1 MSNDWDILSAAF
13 DRATSLQGEERSRM
27 LAEFASEHPDLA
39 RQLDDLLAADGESDD
54 DLQQVV
60 ASSARSLAESA
71 GDPWLNR
78 EIGAWTIRRRIADGG
93 MGAVFLAERSDQ
105 EYAQTVA
112 LKIMTAQLLAKD
124 AVSRFRAERQI
135 LASLNHPNIAKLID
149 GGSTRENLPYLVLE
163 YVDGLPID
171 RYCDENRLDIEARL
185 NLFMKVCD
193 AVDYAHRNL
202 VVHRDLKPNNI
213 LVDASGEP
221 KLLDFGIAKL
231 LESNS
236 ILQTVAVTQEGAL
249 LLTPE
254 YASPEQ
260 VRGESPTIA
269 TDVYALGVLLY
280 RMLTGQSPYAD
291 SLSSKHAME
300 RAILET
306 LPKRPSTSI
315 TVEDTDTAGRSRSP
329 THLRKRLSGDLD
341 NIVMMTLQKEAAR
354 RYATVTLLHDD
365 IGNFL
370 AHRPVQARADSLSY
384 RSAKFLRRNRL
395 PVSIAAAFI
404 ATIASLTLFYTQR
417 LAAERDIATA
427 ESQKANEVSSFLV
440 SLFTSASPD
449 TMQQPMA
456 DFRDLT
462 AREVLDYGLVELR
475 ARQQGDSLIRAN
487 LLAVL
492 ARVYERLDEIDKAD
506 ELSNEA
512 LVLLDAAT
520 GRSTDRQASLVGDYC
535 DALATQ
541 AIVRRERGD
550 YEAATAANNRCQ
562 SLLVAAGQAESLPMA
577 YTLMRQASISE
588 NTGDL
593 SAAERQLLEAS
604 SMILA
609 IEDEQSL
616 AYVRS
621 LDSLASLMA
630 TLRRNAEAV
639 DYLQRGLA
647 ISQRLL
653 GDAHPTVSL
662 IKQNLA
668 TTLSRDRPFDQ
679 AYVLE
684 LMQQALAA
692 DIALFDEDHY
702 RVAGAYSNLAFINR
716 NMPDYEQA
724 IENSLAAVRILE
736 RVRGPL
742 DRRALGEKNRLAM
755 SYYNIGDFET
765 AETYLLE
772 SIDGLQ
778 QVDPDNEIV
787 KLGYAA
793 FAMGSIREDQGRY
806 AEAESYYRDALGQ
819 YTERYGADSEQ
830 ALTVRE
836 SIVWAIGPQGR
847 VEEGDSLYRQLL
859 EVARDKYATE
869 KPQEL
874 GRMAETHAEW
884 LDAMQLPER
893 ARVVREQWASEIAAA
908 EEFIDLL
915 TTEEEERF
923 ENAEK
928 ARQAE

>member
-1 MSNDWDILSAAF
+1 MSNDWDILGAAF
-13 DRATSLQGEERSRM
+13 DRATSLQGEEQSRM
-27 LAEFASEHPDLA
+27 LAEFAREHPGLA
-39 RQLDDLLAADGESDD
+39 RQLDDLLAADRESAN

-60 ASSARSLAESA
+60 ARSARALAESA
-71 GDPWLNR
+71 DDPWVNR

-93 MGAVFLAERSDQ
+93 MGAVFLAERSDH

-149 GGSTRENLPYLVLE
+149 GGSTEENLPYLVLE

-185 NLFMKVCD
+185 KLFMKVCD

-315 TVEDTDTAGRSRSP
+315 TVEDTAGRSRSP

-395 PVSIAAAFI
+395 PVSIAAAFL

-487 LLAVL
+487 LLAVV
-492 ARVYERLDEIDKAD
+492 ARVYERLDELDKAD

-520 GRSTDRQASLVGDYC
+520 GRDADREASLVGDYC

-541 AIVRRERGD
+541 AIVRREQGN

-562 SLLVAAGQAESLPMA
+562 SLLAAAGQAESLRMA

-588 NTGDL
+588 NTGEL
-593 SAAERQLLEAS
+593 SVAERQLLAAS

-609 IEDEQSL
+609 IEGEQSL

-647 ISQRLL
+647 ISQQLL

-692 DIALFDEDHY
+692 DMALFDEDHF
-702 RVAGAYSNLAFINR
+702 RVAGAYSNLAFIYR
-716 NMPDYEQA
+716 NLSDHDQA

-806 AEAESYYRDALGQ
+806 AEAESYYRDALRQ
-819 YTERYGADSEQ
+819 YAERYGADSEQ

-836 SIVWAIGPQGR
+836 SLVWAIGPQGR
-847 VEEGDSLYRQLL
+847 IEEGDALYRELL
-859 EVARDKYATE
+859 EVARAKYATE

-893 ARVVREQWASEIAAA
+893 ARVVRQQWASEIAAA
-908 EEFIDLL
+908 GEFIDLL

>member
-1 MSNDWDILSAAF
+1 MSDDWDILGAAF
-13 DRATSLQGEERSRM
+13 DRATRLQGDERTRM
-27 LAEFASEHPDLA
+27 LADFAREHPGLA
-39 RQLDDLLAADGESDD
+39 RQLEDLLVADGDPDD
-54 DLQQVV
+54 DLHQVV
-60 ASSARSLAESA
+60 ASTARSLSESA
-71 GDPWLNR
+71 DDPWVGR
-78 EIGAWTIRRRIADGG
+78 QIGAWTIKQRIADGG
-93 MGAVFLAERSDQ
+93 MGAVFLAERSDR
-105 EYAQTVA
+105 EYAQTAA

-124 AVSRFRAERQI
+124 AVARFRAERQI

-149 GGSTRENLPYLVLE
+149 GGSTTENLPYLVLE
-163 YVDGLPID
+163 YVDGLPVD
-171 RYCDENRLDIEARL
+171 VYCDENRLDIEARL
-185 NLFMKVCD
+185 KLFMKVCD

-213 LVDASGEP
+213 LVDSSGEP

-236 ILQTVAVTQEGAL
+236 ILQTVAVTQEGTL

-260 VRGESPTIA
+260 VRGESPTVA

-306 LPKRPSTSI
+306 VPKRPSTSI
-315 TVEDTDTAGRSRSP
+315 TVEDTAGRSRSP

-370 AHRPVQARADSLSY
+370 AHRPVQARADSFPY
-384 RSAKFLRRNRL
+384 RSGKFLRRNRL
-395 PVSIAAAFI
+395 PVSIAVAFI
-404 ATIASLTLFYTQR
+404 VTIASLTVFYTQR

-449 TMQQPMA
+449 TMQQPMD

-475 ARQQGDSLIRAN
+475 SRQQGDALIRAN

-492 ARVYERLDEIDKAD
+492 ARVYERLDVLDKAD
-506 ELSNEA
+506 ELSREA
-512 LVLLDAAT
+512 LGLLDRAA
-520 GRSTDRQASLVGDYC
+520 GQDSGRQASLVGDYC

-541 AIVRRERGD
+541 AIVRRERAQ
-550 YEAATAANNRCQ
+550 YEDATAANNRCR
-562 SLLVAAGQAESLPMA
+562 SLLEAAGQAESSAMA
-577 YTLMRQASISE
+577 YALFRQARISE
-588 NTGDL
+588 DTGEL
-593 SAAERQLLEAS
+593 GTAEQQLLDAS
-604 SMILA
+604 SMMLA
-609 IEDEQSL
+609 VEGELSL
-616 AYVRS
+616 GYVRS
-621 LDSLASLMA
+621 LDNLASLMA
-630 TLRRNAEAV
+630 TLLRNQEAV
-639 DYLQRGLA
+639 EYLQRGLA
-647 ISQRLL
+647 ISQQLL
-653 GDAHPTVSL
+653 GDAHPAVSQV
-662 IKQNLA
+662 KQNLA
-668 TTLSRDRPFDQ
+668 TTLSRDRPFDET
-679 AYVLE
+679 YVLG

-692 DIALFDEDHY
+692 DTALFDEDHF
-702 RVAGAYSNLAFINR
+702 RVARAYSNIAFIYGHMSDHDR
-716 NMPDYEQA
+716 A
-724 IENSLAAVRILE
+724 IENSLAAVQILE
-736 RVRGPL
+736 RIRGPL
-742 DRRALGEKNRLAM
+742 DRRTLGEKNRLAM
-755 SYYNIGDFET
+755 SYYHNGDFET

-778 QVDPDNEIV
+778 QVDPENEVI

-806 AEAESYYRDALGQ
+806 ADAESYYRDALQ
-819 YTERYGADSEQ
+819 RYSERYGADSRQ
-830 ALTVRE
+830 ALDMRE
-836 SIVWAIGPQGR
+836 NLVWAIGPQGR
-847 VEEGDSLYRQLL
+847 VEEGDAMYRELL
-859 EVARDKYATE
+859 VAAREKYATDN
-869 KPQEL
+869 PQEL

-908 EEFIDLL
+908 QAFIDLL
-915 TTEEEERF
+915 TKEEEERF